1 MKKRSVDSIAK
12 KIFIDDIAEQSE
24 YERQFWILSDKL
36 WTKITYGV
44 GIFILGYGVY
54 QLLREFG
61 DNIIRFLMM

>member
-1 MKKRSVDSIAK
+1 MKKQTVDNIAK

-24 YERQFWILSDKL
+24 YERQCWILSDKL

-54 QLLREFG
+54 HF
-61 DNIIRFLMM
+61 IRFLMM